1 MTDIAK
7 RIVVDAPPRFALAG
21 LSMGGFIAL
30 AMMRLAP
37 ERIDRLALLNTNAR
51 SDAPER
57 RAEREKFIALA
68 QAGKI
73 AEINDILT
81 PRYLHPSRHK
91 DLAFRKIID
100 EMAQDTGVDG
110 FVRQQRAIMG
120 RPDSR
125 PVLSAIRCPT
135 LVLVGDA
142 DAATPPDMS
151 REIAGGIPGAR
162 LVIVTQCGHLSTLEQ
177 PQAVNAALTEWL
189 TS

>member
-1 MTDIAK
+1 MFSTFRGDVLSKSVPLVLVPGLACSVRLFRHQIDALSPFGPVTVADHRRDESMTDIAK

-81 PRYLHPSRHK
+81 PRYL
-91 DLAFRKIID
+91 
-100 EMAQDTGVDG
+100 
-110 FVRQQRAIMG
+110 
-120 RPDSR
+120 
-125 PVLSAIRCPT
+125 
-135 LVLVGDA
+135 
-142 DAATPPDMS
+142 
-151 REIAGGIPGAR
+151 
-162 LVIVTQCGHLSTLEQ
+162 
-177 PQAVNAALTEWL
+177 
-189 TS
+189 